1 MEVSKMTME
10 ELLKSLGLEKEK
22 IAEITD
28 KMKENKIY
36 TVGEENLD
44 IRYGRLK
51 EQSEDTKTQL
61 TQAQTLIEQL
71 KKGNPETEELQSK
84 IAEYENKIAELQ
96 EDIKTRDTRHAIEK
110 GLRSAG
116 AKEDDFDYLIFKLN
130 EASKDPISVD
140 DKGDVPGLAD
150 KLTELK
156 TKFPQNFSSGDD
168 KILENKLPENKEMD
182 ELAGIESAFS
192 EALGLTTDQNK

>member
-10 ELLKSLGLEKEK
+10 ELLKSLGFEKEK

-71 KKGNPETEELQSK
+71 KKGNPETEELQTK
-84 IAEYENKIAELQ
+84 ISEYENEIAKLQ

-156 TKFPQNFSSGDD
+156 TKFPQNFSSGED
-168 KILENKLPENKEMD
+168 KILENKLPENKETD